1 MARHLIVKSPF
12 GSYGV
17 GDRITADVEAIQ
29 AAHPH
34 QVVAIEGEDLV
45 MEIAVDPEPAPEPE
59 AVPVEEEHP
68 AETEETPVTD
78 EADHSAD
85 SQHEE

>member
-34 QVVAIEGEDLV
+34 QVVAIDGDGPVVEVATDL
-45 MEIAVDPEPAPEPE
+45 DPAPEPE
-59 AVPVEEEHP
+59 AVQVEADPP
-68 AETEETPVTD
+68 AETEEPPVTD